1 MVLLLVSLLLSAFP
15 QATAAPDSAKI
26 WEGREAQFEE
36 FLRTATVLKIEAIPI
51 GVTKPQRAYV
61 EPGGLCESFA
71 WKVLPPGIHKGFWD
85 SYKSEVAAYELDKVL
100 GLGMVP
106 VTVERR
112 IKSDTGAAVLWLKGV
127 RSWEEALRAPKAAS
141 WNRNVVRMKMWDN
154 LVGNSDRNKGNIL
167 VDHAGNFFFI
177 DHSRAF
183 TTEKKLYQK
192 LENIDME
199 LWNRMLAL
207 DVDTVKAAIG
217 KWVGKGEIKAVLQR
231 RDKMKKEIDAILAA
245 RGDAAVL
252 K

>member
-1 MVLLLVSLLLSAFP
+1 MVLLLCSLLLLAFP
-15 QATAAPDSAKI
+15 QATAAPESAKI

-85 SYKSEVAAYELDKVL
+85 SYKSEVAAYELDKAL

-127 RSWEEALRAPKAAS
+127 RSWEEALRAPKSAS
-141 WNRNVVRMKMWDN
+141 WSRNVVRMKMWDN

-167 VDHAGNFFFI
+167 VDHAGNFFLI

-183 TTEKKLYQK
+183 TTEKKLYQQ

-207 DVDTVKAAIG
+207 EAETLKAAIG
-217 KWVGKGEIKAVLQR
+217 KWVGNGEIKAILQR
-231 RDKMKKEIDAILAA
+231 RERMKKEIDAILAK
-245 RGDAAVL
+245 RGDAAIL